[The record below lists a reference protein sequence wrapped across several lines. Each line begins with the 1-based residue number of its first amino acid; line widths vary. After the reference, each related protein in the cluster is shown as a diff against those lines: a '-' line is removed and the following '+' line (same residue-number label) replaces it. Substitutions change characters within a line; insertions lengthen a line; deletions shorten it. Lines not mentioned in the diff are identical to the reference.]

1 MSRRPLSCFLIAL
14 AVALVPAAAVASP
27 DPPMLLD
34 DLAQRPSAMPSTFEA
49 TNTVALEGLRWSH
62 WGSAAAT
69 GRGTLRINTCEPT
82 CAEGRVRVLPDSD
95 LQVQGVR
102 IDQGRHFYRQYRI
115 LNASFS
121 PSDRAIYSRW
131 TDAYTPGDFR

>member
-1 MSRRPLSCFLIAL
+1 MPRRPLSCLLLAL
-14 AVALVPAAAVASP
+14 TAALVPAAAAAGA

-34 DLAQRPSAMPSTFEA
+34 DVTQRPSAMPSTFEA

-62 WGSAAAT
+62 WGSAEAA
-69 GRGTLRINTCEPT
+69 GRGTLRINTCEPN
-82 CAEGRVRVLPDSD
+82 CAEGHVRVLPDSD
-95 LQVQGVR
+95 LQVRGVR
-102 IDQGRHFYRQYRI
+102 IDQGRRFYRQYRI

-121 PSDRAIYSRW
+121 SSDRAAYAHW